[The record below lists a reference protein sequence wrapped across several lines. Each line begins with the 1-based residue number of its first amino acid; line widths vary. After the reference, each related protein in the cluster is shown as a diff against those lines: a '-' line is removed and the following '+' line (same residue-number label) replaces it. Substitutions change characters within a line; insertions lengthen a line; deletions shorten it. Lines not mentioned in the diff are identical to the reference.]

1 MSLTVYQI
9 SSEGP
14 VGKLSL
20 LSRTETDQVK
30 TYLGKQTNEP
40 WTAPETRIDSWFIPA
55 DIVGFGPNAMAFT
68 PHTVEVLRDQIAQC
82 ADMLPLQTP
91 YGDYAW
97 FNCTQYLDCVIQDK
111 MEGTRDSTGKYW
123 FFINKWVFDETKF
136 LTAPPVFRTTIP
148 GLRLRCFCTDSF
160 KSRVEEAGLIGME
173 FTPVWNSETG
183 GFPQKFPELLGP
195 EGIKKGLQYEK
206 RRDELSPRFGI
217 FYPKPS

>member
-1 MSLTVYQI
+1 MIVYQI
-9 SSEGP
+9 SHEGP

-20 LSRTETDQVK
+20 LSRTETDRVK
-30 TYLGKQTNEP
+30 ARLGKQANEL
-40 WTAPETRIDSWFIPA
+40 WIAPETTIDSRFIPA

-68 PHTVEVLRDQIAQC
+68 SHTVEVLRDQIVQC
-82 ADMLPLQTP
+82 ADMLPVKTP

-123 FFINKWVFDETKF
+123 FSINKWVFDETKL
-136 LTAPPVFRTTIP
+136 LTAPPVFRTTVL
-148 GLRLRCFCTDSF
+148 GLGLRCFCTDSF

-183 GFPQKFPELLGP
+183 GITQEFPALLGP
-195 EGIKKGLQYEK
+195 EGLKKGLQYEK
-206 RRDELSPRFGI
+206 RWDELAPRFGI